1 MNAQIMVENLKCN
14 GCATTIKKEL
24 AQMNGISSV
33 VVDIETARIDVGFD
47 ETLPL
52 TAIKQKLTSLGY
64 PEANTVHGIS
74 KVAANAKSYV
84 SCAVGKFS

>member
-1 MNAQIMVENLKCN
+1 MNAQIIVENLKCN
-14 GCATTIKKEL
+14 GCATTIKKDL

-52 TAIKQKLTSLGY
+52 AAIKQKLTSLGY
-64 PEANTVHGIS
+64 PEVNTVRGIS

-84 SCAVGKFS
+84 SCAAGKFS